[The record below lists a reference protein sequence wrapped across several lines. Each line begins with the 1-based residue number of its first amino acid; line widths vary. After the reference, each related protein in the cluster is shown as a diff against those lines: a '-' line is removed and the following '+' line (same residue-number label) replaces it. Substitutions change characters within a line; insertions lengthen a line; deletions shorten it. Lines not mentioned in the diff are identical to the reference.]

1 MFTTS
6 HKAKK
11 IKMEEEKKVRRTYLL
26 SIDTIEKIEAMAA
39 REKRKFSAIIER
51 LVESAYEQ
59 KTS

>member
-1 MFTTS
+1 
-6 HKAKK
+6 
-11 IKMEEEKKVRRTYLL
+11 MEDEKKVRRTYLL
-26 SIDTIEKIEAMAA
+26 SVDTIEKLEAIAA